1 MLRAARE
8 AVNEFTSSPWD
19 GDFRRARKRYAPMAF
34 FRLPSFAGTG
44 RHSRESMSSR
54 KRERESGD

>member
-8 AVNEFTSSPWD
+8 AVNESTNSRIHLWNSN
-19 GDFRRARKRYAPMAF
+19 FRRARKRYAPMDF
-34 FRLPSFAGTG
+34 FRLPAFAGTS

-54 KRERESGD
+54 KRGE